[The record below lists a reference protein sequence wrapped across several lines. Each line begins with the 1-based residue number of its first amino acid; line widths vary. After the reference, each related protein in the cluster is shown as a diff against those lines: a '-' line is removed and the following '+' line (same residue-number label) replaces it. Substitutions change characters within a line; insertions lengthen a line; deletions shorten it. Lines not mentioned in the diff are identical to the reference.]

1 MNKNIKLFINYG
13 LGPLLFL
20 VLSWSLYRQII
31 RQPDLPDRW
40 EQVKDSWHY
49 ASFWIVLML
58 MFFNWGIETVKW
70 QLQLSPLEKPGF
82 GLAFRSVLAGC
93 SITMLTPNRIGEYA
107 GRVMFVQE
115 ENRLKAIPLT
125 ILGSIS
131 QLTITMLAGTVGLI
145 YLRYNSTAVQQ
156 LPEMPWFL
164 HPGFLALSVAASV
177 ILLLLYFKVHL
188 FVTVMGRIQILQGL
202 VKYISVADSFSRK
215 QLLRMLFL
223 SAIRYMVFILQ
234 YVLILQV
241 MAVGIPEGLSAL
253 LMTQFFL
260 IMVLAPT
267 IGFTELPV
275 RATAGVAILSMFSD
289 NVLGIQAAMFAVWL
303 INLVLPAIIGS
314 LFILGVKMMKTT

>member
-20 VLSWSLYRQII
+20 LLSWSLYRQII

-40 EQVKDSWHY
+40 EQVKDSWHE
-49 ASFWIVLML
+49 AAFWMVLLL

-82 GLAFRSVLAGC
+82 GRAFRSVLAGC

-107 GRVMFVQE
+107 GRVMFVRE

-131 QLTITMLAGTVGLI
+131 QLLVTMLVGSLCLI
-145 YLRYNSTAVQQ
+145 YLRYNEASVQQ

-164 HPGFLALSVAASV
+164 HPGFLVLSLAAA
-177 ILLLLYFKVHL
+177 IFLILLYFKVHL

-223 SAIRYMVFILQ
+223 SVIRYMVFILQ

-241 MAVGIPEGLSAL
+241 MAVGISEILSAL

-260 IMVLAPT
+260 VMVIAPT

-289 NVLGIQAAMFAVWL
+289 NLLGIQAAIFAIWL